1 MTTTSQALL
10 ASEMDKKDNE
20 ARKSNA
26 ILYGLTERDTAMQ
39 DVTNLMC
46 KELFKNF
53 NKPVQA
59 VRLGPKTENKNR
71 PIKLRFEDERSKWEF
86 LKRVNHALRAD
97 SLFCKLDMNKET
109 RDKEYTLRQQVKKL
123 KEEQPTIQF
132 RIRDFNIQKKADSGN
147 WEKVKPEDQQ
157 TKQSQI

>member
-39 DVTNLMC
+39 DVMNLMS

-59 VRLGPKTENKNR
+59 VRLGAKTENKNH
-71 PIKLRFEDERSKWEF
+71 PIKLRFENERS
-86 LKRVNHALRAD
+86 N
-97 SLFCKLDMNKET
+97 
-109 RDKEYTLRQQVKKL
+109 
-123 KEEQPTIQF
+123 
-132 RIRDFNIQKKADSGN
+132 
-147 WEKVKPEDQQ
+147 
-157 TKQSQI
+157 